1 MANMKLSNLAEEE
14 REPRETDEGHKTVE
28 AGGRQEPLQRGCQ
41 SSPGRGPQQVQ
52 RRGDAVVILAQ
63 RDYEKLTGRRPGF
76 REFLLSA
83 PSLTGL
89 NLERDRSPMRDVK
102 L

>member
-1 MANMKLSNLAEEE
+1 VNRVKPTKSIKQWKLADAKNRFSEVVNRALAE
-14 REPRETDEGHKTVE
+14 
-28 AGGRQEPLQRGCQ
+28 
-41 SSPGRGPQQVQ
+41 GPQQVQ
-52 RRGDAVVILAQ
+52 RRGDSVMILAQ
-63 RDYEKLTGRRPGF
+63 RDYEKLTGTRIGF